1 MGKAGI
7 APQFGGEVNFYRA
20 RIPRRHKLLICGCPL
35 LRLRR
40 MKLLSPLL
48 ASKLPTPLSPGNAIT
63 EDPPKQNRLRRICGS
78 VFILISL
85 IVFPA
90 QAELPEPGR
99 YVGTF
104 GDSGRISYVI
114 NRSQTRIHSIKC
126 SFIAR
131 DVYYTPYGVTPEYFQ
146 MEFSSGKRDFLI
158 FDSNSFGFHID
169 RNDPKTRTFYIFA
182 IRQKRRGLHRGFF
195 TAQQRITYQVV
206 NQSSGVLETIDT
218 LREPPGTIYFE
229 TRLRR

>member
-1 MGKAGI
+1 
-7 APQFGGEVNFYRA
+7 
-20 RIPRRHKLLICGCPL
+20 
-35 LRLRR
+35 
-40 MKLLSPLL
+40 MKLSPRSLTSKPLTLL
-48 ASKLPTPLSPGNAIT
+48 PPGSAT
-63 EDPPKQNRLRRICGS
+63 AGQLKQNRLRRIFGS
-78 VFILISL
+78 IFTLIHF

-104 GDSGRISYVI
+104 GDGGRISYVI
-114 NRSQTRIHSIKC
+114 NRSQSRIHSIKC

-146 MEFSSGKRDFLI
+146 MEFSSGKRDFRI
-158 FDSNSFGFHID
+158 FESNSFRFHID

-206 NQSSGVLETIDT
+206 NQTSGASETIDA